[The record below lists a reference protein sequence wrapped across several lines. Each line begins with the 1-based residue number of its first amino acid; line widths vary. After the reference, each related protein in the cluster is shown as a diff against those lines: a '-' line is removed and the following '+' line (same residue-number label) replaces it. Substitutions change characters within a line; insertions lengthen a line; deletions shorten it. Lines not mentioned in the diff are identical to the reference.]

1 MGRILMHLFHH
12 AKEFQLYL
20 AGNEESVKDFSQWKG
35 LIELCTFML
44 SQ

>member
-1 MGRILMHLFHH
+1 MGRILMHLFHR